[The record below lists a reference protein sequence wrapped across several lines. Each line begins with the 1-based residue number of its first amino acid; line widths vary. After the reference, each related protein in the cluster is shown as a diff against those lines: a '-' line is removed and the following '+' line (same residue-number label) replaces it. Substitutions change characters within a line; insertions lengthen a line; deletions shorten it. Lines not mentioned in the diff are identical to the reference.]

1 MIYRG
6 TTPTLTFEFPFSV
19 SSIEKCILSFA
30 QNDEVLLE
38 KNLTDFRVQND
49 KILTLKLTEKET
61 LLFDS
66 QKIWVS
72 MQFKVGINGNVVI
85 STTMNTEVS
94 DTLNDG
100 VLYDGD

>member
-61 LLFDS
+61 LLRAEKEDRDEYMIYDFQS
-66 QKIWVS
+66 NS
-72 MQFKVGINGNVVI
+72 IN
-85 STTMNTEVS
+85 
-94 DTLNDG
+94 
-100 VLYDGD
+100 